1 MALDRGTLA
10 RIDRRVFAELGNA
23 AATQVVKVPL
33 SDAGWSTWRRYCQ
46 VIGLTMGEGIAG
58 LITHEL
64 LTSLDESGA
73 DGDPVFAGWAE
84 ERLAARE
91 SLITSRERDI
101 EEDEERLRSWT
112 ERLRIQE
119 AELLERE
126 RRILPATKPVGGP
139 GAAGRKVGRNERCPC
154 GSGLKYKRCHGA

>member
-1 MALDRGTLA
+1 MALERGTLA
-10 RIDRRVFAELGNA
+10 RIDRRVFAELGHA

-33 SDAGWSTWRRYCQ
+33 SDAAWSTWRRYCQ
-46 VIGLTMGEGIAG
+46 ALGLTMGEGIAG

-64 LTSLDESGA
+64 LTSLDEGGG
-73 DGDPVFAGWAE
+73 DGDPVFAERAE

-91 SLITSRERDI
+91 SMVASRERDV
-101 EEDEERLRSWT
+101 EEAEERLRSWT
-112 ERLRIQE
+112 KQLRRRE

-126 RRILPATKPVGGP
+126 RRILLVPNPASEP
-139 GAAGRKVGRNERCPC
+139 GATGRKVGRNERCPC

>member
-33 SDAGWSTWRRYCQ
+33 SDAAWSTWRRYSQ
-46 VIGLTMGEGIAG
+46 ALGLTMGEGIAG

-64 LTSLDESGA
+64 LTSVDERGG
-73 DGDPVFAGWAE
+73 DGNPVFAGQAK

-91 SLITSRERDI
+91 LRIVSRERDI
-101 EEDEERLRSWT
+101 EQAEERLRSWT
-112 ERLRIQE
+112 ERLRSRE
-119 AELLERE
+119 AGLLERE
-126 RRILPATKPVGGP
+126 RQIRLASRPVGEP
-139 GAAGRKVGRNERCPC
+139 GAAGRQVGRNERCPC
-154 GSGLKYKRCHGA
+154 GSGIKYKRCHGP

>member
-23 AATQVVKVPL
+23 TATQVVKVPL
-33 SDAGWSTWRRYCQ
+33 SDAAWSTWRRYCQ
-46 VIGLTMGEGIAG
+46 AVRLTMGEGIAG

-64 LTSLDESGA
+64 RTSLDEPGG
-73 DGDPVFAGWAE
+73 DGDPVFAGQAE

-91 SLITSRERDI
+91 LLIASRERDI
-101 EEDEERLRSWT
+101 EEVEERLRSWT
-112 ERLRIQE
+112 ERLRSRE

-126 RRILPATKPVGGP
+126 RRLLPASKPVGGP

-154 GSGLKYKRCHGA
+154 GSGLKHKRYHGA